1 MPTDTKSRSTQL
13 STCQRQALAA
23 DLEDAEWFC
32 PAQDIRDG
40 LSPETVL
47 TRLELVARQDGEPT
61 ADAAAI
67 IDAHIT
73 NRRLTA
79 VSAIRR

>member
-1 MPTDTKSRSTQL
+1 MRTDTKTHDTQL
-13 STCQRQALAA
+13 SPCRREALAA
-23 DLEDAEWFC
+23 DLEGAQWFC

-47 TRLELVARQDGEPT
+47 CRLEVVAHQDGEPT

-73 NRRLTA
+73 NPRKPGAPGNHL
-79 VSAIRR
+79 